1 MRSVHDFN
9 DGWLYIA
16 QEVDDNTP
24 DSDFTA
30 VTIPHTNVDLPYHN
44 FDDKEY
50 EFISTYRKRFT
61 LPEEREGR
69 RIYLDFGAV
78 MTAATVTLNGH
89 TFAEYKGGF
98 TPFSFDIT
106 DYLNKNG
113 DNFLT
118 VSVDSTERADIPPH
132 GGRVDYLVFG
142 GIYREVSLR
151 YVEPVHIMNVRVR
164 TLDVLTDNPRLEV
177 DVWVTNTSD
186 SPQQFNV
193 DAVIITTPISER
205 SSHIGDAH
213 VNSDDIAVELPSGQ
227 TQSVSFN
234 VDLNGSDWV
243 RLWTLNKPILYSA
256 GVYLRHGG
264 EVNFDAYNVIFGF
277 REAQFREDGF
287 YLNGEKLFLRGLNRH
302 QFYPFIGTAAPKR
315 LQERDAEIVKEMGC
329 NIVRTSHY
337 PQSKHFINR
346 CDEIGLLVLEEIPG
360 WQFIGDEA
368 WKEISL
374 RDVRAMIERDW
385 NSPSII
391 LWGVRINESW
401 DDHDFYTR
409 TNALAHELDSTR
421 QTGGIRFRKE
431 SEFLEDV
438 FTYNDFSN
446 GIIEPLH
453 SPWMVTEY
461 NGHMFPTKTF
471 DNEERQVEHMRRHAH
486 VQAQAMTMGGV
497 AGAIGWCAFDYN
509 THVDFGSG
517 DRICYHGVM
526 DIFRQPKWAA
536 YVYRSQK
543 SPDEE
548 IVLQAATFWTMGDR
562 SGGGND
568 PLYVMTNCDAVD
580 MYVGDEHHGRFEANG
595 SEFPTLPHPPIK
607 ITGFG
612 TTWGA
617 HFQTLRLV
625 GIRNGEAVAEQI
637 IPAESL
643 PSQLVAYVED
653 ETLKADAIDMTR
665 LVFKIVDEYGNRLP
679 YAIQV
684 VTLELLEGDAQII
697 GTNPFPLVGGQA
709 ALFIKAGRT
718 PGKVVV
724 RVSTPRLE
732 PVEVTLTLE

>member
-9 DGWLYIA
+9 DDWLYIA
-16 QEVDDNTP
+16 QEVDENTP

-30 VTIPHTNVDLPYHN
+30 VTIPHTNVELPYHN

-50 EFISTYRKRFT
+50 QFISTYRKRFT

-69 RIYLDFGAV
+69 RVYLDFDGV

-89 TFAEYKGGF
+89 TFAEHKGGF
-98 TPFSFDIT
+98 VPFSFDIT

-151 YVEPVHIMNVRVR
+151 YVEPVHITNVHVK
-164 TLDVLTDNPRLEV
+164 TFDVLTDNPRVEV
-177 DVWVTNTSD
+177 DIWIKNQTDKTQSIYMITGLEYWEAENYDGEIEPNSEQKVTIQCNFSD
-186 SPQQFNV
+186 YPKSNYSLWSNKKPKLYLWGVNIYSANPIENK
-193 DAVIITTPISER
+193 DAVR
-205 SSHIGDAH
+205 Y
-213 VNSDDIAVELPSGQ
+213 DDDYV
-227 TQSVSFN
+227 
-234 VDLNGSDWV
+234 
-243 RLWTLNKPILYSA
+243 K
-256 GVYLRHGG
+256 
-264 EVNFDAYNVIFGF
+264 FGF
-277 REAQFREDGF
+277 REAEFREDGF

-385 NSPSII
+385 NHPSII
-391 LWGVRINESW
+391 LWGVRINESL

-409 TNALAHELDSTR
+409 TNALAHELDTTR

-446 GIIEPLH
+446 GIIEPIH
-453 SPWMVTEY
+453 SPWLVTEY

-497 AGAIGWCAFDYN
+497 SGAIGWCAFDYN

-562 SGGGND
+562 AVGGND
-568 PLYVMTNCDAVD
+568 PLYVLTNCDAVD
-580 MYVGDEHHGRFEANG
+580 MYIGDELQGRYTPNN
-595 SEFPTLPHPPIK
+595 SEFPSLPHPPIK

-617 HFQTLRLV
+617 QFQALRLV
-625 GIRNGEAVAEQI
+625 GFRNGEAVAEQT

-643 PSQLVAYVED
+643 PRKLLAYVED

-665 LVFKIVDEYGNRLP
+665 LVFKIVDECGNRLP

-697 GTNPFPLVGGQA
+697 GTNPFPLIGGQA

>member
-9 DGWLYIA
+9 DDWLYIA

-69 RIYLDFGAV
+69 RVYLDFGAV

-89 TFAEYKGGF
+89 TFAEHKGGF

-142 GIYREVSLR
+142 GIYREVALR
-151 YVEPVHIMNVRVR
+151 YVEPVHITNVHVR
-164 TLDVLTDNPRLEV
+164 TLDVLTDSPRVEV
-177 DVWVTNTSD
+177 DVWVKNQTDEPRNVSISAMLDDGTSESSLRSTIQLSTANTTVEPQLESKLTVEMRDFKADWYKLWSISD
-186 SPQQFNV
+186 PNLFP
-193 DAVIITTPISER
+193 IITKLTID
-205 SSHIGDAH
+205 GA
-213 VNSDDIAVELPSGQ
+213 
-227 TQSVSFN
+227 TQEMRTTF
-234 VDLNGSDWV
+234 
-243 RLWTLNKPILYSA
+243 
-256 GVYLRHGG
+256 
-264 EVNFDAYNVIFGF
+264 FGF
-277 REAQFREDGF
+277 REAEFREDGF

-409 TNALAHELDSTR
+409 TNALAHELDTTR

-453 SPWMVTEY
+453 SPWLVTEY

-595 SEFPTLPHPPIK
+595 SEFPTLPRPPIK

-617 HFQTLRLV
+617 HFKTLRLV

-653 ETLKADAIDMTR
+653 ATLKADAIDMTR